1 MTTFL
6 WHPCEPSIQ
15 KIYKPVFLMN
25 EDDSGRAQM
34 FALGIPEKPL
44 IEMCL
49 KVMRR
54 PEESTFIDIGAHM
67 GAYSVLLSPHVKAVS
82 AFEAQQRTFFQ
93 LCGNIF
99 INELT
104 NVTPTRVALVSP
116 PEAHSQKTLH
126 IVSEDGGGSTLI
138 QPKSTTVLR
147 NELVKTRTLDNYRI
161 YGDVGMIKID
171 VEGYEY
177 KVLLGASNTLKESN
191 YPPILFE
198 SNSQNVDE
206 ELRVQLEQWGY
217 KTTKLPNFPNM
228 FLARQGE
235 DL

>member
-6 WHPCEPSIQ
+6 WHPNEPSIQ

-34 FALGIPEKPL
+34 FALGIPERPL

-54 PEESTFIDIGAHM
+54 PQESTFIDIGAHM

-116 PEAHSQKTLH
+116 PEAH
-126 IVSEDGGGSTLI
+126 
-138 QPKSTTVLR
+138 QPESTTVLR

-235 DL
+235 DLLR